1 MFFNLIFY
9 ILTIAS
15 NQICKL
21 LAVIFDLGI
30 EMLILGRQFIIFIA
44 KYRYLLIYF
53 LVFSMFILLLFYRPF
68 ILESFISFIRGSIE
82 STPLL
87 FWCWSYSFFS
97 NLLAIIM
104 VNFLLFMLM
113 LLIFTLMRVNTM
125 MIMMVLTETHV

>member
-30 EMLILGRQFIIFIA
+30 EMLILGRQFVVFVA

-68 ILESFISFIRGSIE
+68 ILESFISFFRGSIE
-82 STPLL
+82 GTPLL

-104 VNFLLFMLM
+104 LNFLLFMLM

-125 MIMMVLTETHV
+125 MIMVVLTETHV

>member
-21 LAVIFDLGI
+21 LTVIFDLGI
-30 EMLILGRQFIIFIA
+30 EMLILGRQFIVFVA

-53 LVFSMFILLLFYRPF
+53 LVFSMFILLLFYSPF

-82 STPLL
+82 GTPLL
-87 FWCWSYSFFS
+87 FWCCFYSFFS

>member
-30 EMLILGRQFIIFIA
+30 EMLILGRQFVVFVA
-44 KYRYLLIYF
+44 KYTYLLIYF

-87 FWCWSYSFFS
+87 FWCWFYSFFS